1 MKNILLLT
9 AALFIGLNLS
19 AQTDNNDVF
28 SKMRTSTSGN
38 SVYYYDQS
46 SPNTTYTKAFYI
58 YAVKPSNAKPYLM
71 IRLQYSGS
79 SPIGVYA
86 YNVMPDRHN
95 SFNIT
100 PPTGMIT
107 KLSDNNYDD
116 FRSYCDLQVGEKFL
130 TVLREIVTAESPKL
144 EYLGTRDNLTVKIS
158 KSEVNAISNV
168 LEVYDALN
176 K

>member
-1 MKNILLLT
+1 MKKYLLITLV
-9 AALFIGLNLS
+9 LFLGANS
-19 AQTDNNDVF
+19 FAQTDNSDVF
-28 SKMRTSTSGN
+28 SKMRTPTSGN
-38 SVYYYDQS
+38 SVYYYDKS
-46 SPNTTYTKAFYI
+46 SPNTTYTKAFFI
-58 YAVKPSNAKPYLM
+58 YAVKPTNSKPYLM
-71 IRLQYSGS
+71 VRFQYSGS

-86 YNVMPDRHN
+86 YNVMSDKHS

-116 FRSYCDLQVGEKFL
+116 FRSYCDLQVGDKFL
-130 TVLREIVTAESPKL
+130 NVLREIVSAENPKL

-158 KSEVNAISNV
+158 KNEVEAISNV
-168 LEVYDALN
+168 LDVFDTLN